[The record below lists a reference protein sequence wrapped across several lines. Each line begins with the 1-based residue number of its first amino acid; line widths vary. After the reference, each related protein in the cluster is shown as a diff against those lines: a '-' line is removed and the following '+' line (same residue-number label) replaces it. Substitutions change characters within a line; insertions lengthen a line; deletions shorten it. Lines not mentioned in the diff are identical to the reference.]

1 MKNKVI
7 LTALFLFGFVILPAQ
22 SRAGTDDKEKLA
34 IKKVLIE
41 SYVEGISVNR
51 DSLAVKKG
59 FHPDFLMHVY
69 HKGRLIKAD
78 LGTWLARLKLDGKK
92 NPKSIQHKFEIID
105 LTGNS
110 SFVKMEIYEN
120 SKHIYTDY
128 FGLYNFKDGWKI
140 VNKIFYG
147 HE

>member
-1 MKNKVI
+1 MKYKVI
-7 LTALFLFGFVILPAQ
+7 LTTLFLFGFVILPAQ
-22 SRAGTDDKEKLA
+22 SRAGADDNEKLA
-34 IKKVLIE
+34 IKNVLIE
-41 SYVEGISVNR
+41 SYVEGIYVKR
-51 DSLAVKKG
+51 DSMAVKKG

-69 HKGRLIKAD
+69 HNGRLIKAG
-78 LGTWLARLKLDGKK
+78 LGTWLARLKLDNKK
-92 NPKSIQHKFEIID
+92 NPKSIQHKFVIID

-110 SFVKMEIYEN
+110 SVVKMEIYED

-128 FGLYNFKDGWKI
+128 FGLYKFKDGWKI